1 MSRPTKQDPQ
11 RGHARSRLL
20 EAARDTIRAR
30 GFGATSVDELCR
42 AAGVTKGAFFH
53 HFPSKEAI
61 GIAAA
66 EFWAETTAAF
76 FAAAPYHRPDDPLDR
91 IFAYLDFRRSIIAG
105 EAWEYSCL
113 AGTMTQEVHQSAPE
127 IRDACAA
134 SIFGHAATLEA
145 DFAAAM
151 TARGMTGPPDAPS
164 LARQTQVAL
173 QGGFIL
179 AKAAQDPG
187 RAIEA
192 LDHLEAYFRLLFD
205 APKGQPA

>member
-179 AKAAQDPG
+179 AKAAQDSG